1 MSDELL
7 TQAARALRESHD
19 GESQAAALTR
29 TRVLLLATT
38 RRKRRRVAAVVLL
51 PIAAAFALSTAWAA
65 VTGRLPHWLSLLR
78 GQDESAQVTKG
89 GAQSLPPP
97 AFAPPVA
104 SVAPVDAGPDEEV
117 AAVEPAA
124 SAPAAPSA
132 PVLPLP
138 RARGVPR
145 EAPPASSSSN
155 GASSEEEQLFQAAQH
170 QHFVARDPQTALRA
184 WDAYLAAYPRGR
196 LALEAR
202 YNRALTLV
210 RLGRTDEA
218 RAALQPFAT
227 GREGS
232 YRQREAS
239 DLLRALDGGAP

>member
-7 TQAARALRESHD
+7 SHAARALRESHD
-19 GESQAAALTR
+19 GQSQAASQTR

-38 RRKRRRVAAVVLL
+38 RRRRRRIAAVVLL

-65 VTGRLPHWLSLLR
+65 ATGRLPHWLSLLR
-78 GQDESAQVTKG
+78 GQDERALVTAG
-89 GAQSLPPP
+89 SGHALPPP
-97 AFAPPVA
+97 AAAPPV
-104 SVAPVDAGPDEEV
+104 
-117 AAVEPAA
+117 A
-124 SAPAAPSA
+124 SAPAAPADGGVEDDAAPLEPVSSA
-132 PVLPLP
+132 SPSVP
-138 RARGVPR
+138 AVTVPR
-145 EAPPASSSSN
+145 PHAVPRGAPSASSTAA
-155 GASSEEEQLFQAAQH
+155 GAASEEEQLFAAAQH
-170 QHFVARDPQTALRA
+170 QHFVARDPQAALRA

-210 RLGRTDEA
+210 RLGRADEA
-218 RAALQPFAT
+218 RAALQPFAS